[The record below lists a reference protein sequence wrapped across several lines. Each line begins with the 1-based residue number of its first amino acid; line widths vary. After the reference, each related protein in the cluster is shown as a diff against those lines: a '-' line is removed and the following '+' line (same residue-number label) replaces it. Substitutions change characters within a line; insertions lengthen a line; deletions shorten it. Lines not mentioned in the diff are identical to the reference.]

1 VGQNMQVRKENVDES
16 LHQLAILSL
25 REEMALR
32 NDGKL
37 PHKLLLRLI
46 QFGGLAAEEA
56 HMQFVFSGCKRL
68 ERAKT

>member
-1 VGQNMQVRKENVDES
+1 MQVRKENVDES
-16 LHQLAILSL
+16 LHQLAILSVPQ
-25 REEMALR
+25 RTTASR

-37 PHKLLLRLI
+37 LHKLLFRLV
-46 QFGGLAAEEA
+46 QLGGVAAEEV

>member
-1 VGQNMQVRKENVDES
+1 MQVRKENVDEP

-25 REEMALR
+25 REEMASR

-37 PHKLLLRLI
+37 PHKLLLRLV
-46 QFGGLAAEEA
+46 QFSGLAAEEV

-68 ERAKT
+68 EPAKT